1 MPIMDRAAF
10 AAKIQEWVGDRTDD
24 ETLAAVE
31 NIMNTY
37 DELSTGDDSWKE
49 KYEENDK
56 AWRKK
61 YRDAFFSGA
70 PEKEE
75 EEREEHREE
84 KLDIKIED
92 LFNYKED

>member
-24 ETLAAVE
+24 ETLEAVE
-31 NIMNTY
+31 SIMNTY
-37 DELSTGDDSWKE
+37 DELSTGEDSWKE

-75 EEREEHREE
+75 REEHREE
-84 KLDIKIED
+84 KAEIKIED
-92 LFNYKED
+92 LFNYEED

>member
-24 ETLAAVE
+24 ETLEAVE
-31 NIMNTY
+31 SVMNTY
-37 DELSTGDDSWKE
+37 DELSTGEDSWKE

-70 PEKEE
+70 PEE
-75 EEREEHREE
+75 EEREAHREE
-84 KLDIKIED
+84 KADIKIED
-92 LFNYKED
+92 LFDYKED